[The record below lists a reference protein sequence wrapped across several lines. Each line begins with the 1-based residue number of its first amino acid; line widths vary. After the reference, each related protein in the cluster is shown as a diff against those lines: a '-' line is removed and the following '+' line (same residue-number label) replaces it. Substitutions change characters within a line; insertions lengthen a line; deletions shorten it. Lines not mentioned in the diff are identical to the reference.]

1 MVMLSCVQI
10 SSSAHGVCGLCFW
23 RSCQN
28 QASNDE
34 GTYLLEELTQWKW
47 LAVAKGSFEAKKR
60 RKEETSVLVPT
71 KVEV

>member
-23 RSCQN
+23 KLPKPSD
-28 QASNDE
+28 DE

-47 LAVAKGSFEAKKR
+47 LGVAKGSFEAKKR
-60 RKEETSVLVPT
+60 RREET
-71 KVEV
+71 